1 MDVDELYDEF
11 GNYVGPDQSDSDS
24 DSLQL
29 PDLPSQKK
37 PERSQQL
44 VQDANAREEQNGP
57 AHAQAQSVVLEG
69 NHANQTEISSKAIVL
84 AEDKQYYPSAAEV
97 FGPDTEVLVEEEDAQ
112 DITEP
117 IIAPIVEPSSGLHED
132 EHAVPPAKYN
142 RAYLDSVILKT
153 PELIRNIALVGHL
166 HHGKSSFADML
177 FDASHEMPWAN
188 LDDRDLPVRYMD
200 TRRDEQALGISVKT
214 TAATF
219 LLQDFREKSYGF
231 TVLDTPGHVNFLDES
246 IAAMTLV
253 DGVAVFVDVAE
264 GIMMGTEVL
273 LQKAALMRLDMV
285 LVISKLDRL
294 CLELRIPPDDGY
306 HKIRYIIESAND
318 IVSPYGVPKF
328 SPARG
333 NVAFASSS
341 ERVCFT
347 LKQFSRAY
355 ISSNGGTTRFP
366 FSESQL
372 ARRLWGDV
380 YYNSTKRRF
389 TDKSAIGGH
398 RTFVDFVLEPFY
410 KLHTAVVSED
420 LEELTVFLERNK
432 LLGSE
437 SSVSSSKT
445 CGSVNRKALDSDL
458 KTLLRKVNGS
468 AFEMGSVSGFVE
480 MVLEHIKSPLEAS
493 ERKVSVMSKIRDEF
507 SVGDG
512 DSSSVWRSALVNC
525 DTSPS
530 APMTAYVG
538 KLIPD
543 EKGTSFDCLVR
554 ILSGQIQLG
563 EKVRVLGDEYDKS
576 LSKED
581 QSIATVTGIFIPC
594 ARFQFNVSEAT
605 AGQIILLQ
613 GVDQTVF
620 KSATIVS
627 QRHNASADACPLR
640 SVRDFLP
647 AGSVKV
653 AIEPIRPSELPKM
666 VTSLRQCIKSYP
678 GLETKVEESG
688 EHAIVGSGELYMD
701 CALRDLREAYA
712 RVDIKVSDPVVPF
725 AETVSDTSA
734 LQCYADTPNGQNKL
748 TMIAEPLE
756 ENIVK
761 SLEDGTFERHQ
772 NVPRALQGYGWDVL
786 AAKSLWTFGPDTRRG
801 PNALL
806 NDVLIQESRRRV
818 DDVRESI
825 VQGFCWATREGPLAD
840 EPVRG
845 VKIRLLDA
853 EVAENE
859 VTRSG
864 AQIIPTSRRV
874 VYSSIL
880 TAGPRLVEPVYRS
893 EIICTAEMES
903 AAYMLVGRRR
913 GVVVEKKEVAGSPL
927 MRVIVNMPVLDSFGF
942 EADLRNLTHGR
953 AMCLQIFD
961 HWGFVPGDPLD
972 KSIELRPLEPAG
984 RRELAREC
992 MLKTRRRKGLGDEV
1006 SLSKYFDDPLLAEL
1020 VKDDDELRRLL

>member
-1 MDVDELYDEF
+1 MDVEELYDEF
-11 GNYVGPDQSDSDS
+11 GNYVGTDQSESDS

-29 PDLPSQKK
+29 PVLPSQEK
-37 PERSQQL
+37 PEQSQQL
-44 VQDANAREEQNGP
+44 AQDSNSQGEQSRQV
-57 AHAQAQSVVLEG
+57 QAQSVVVEG
-69 NHANQTEISSKAIVL
+69 NNMHQTEASSRAIVL

-117 IIAPIVEPSSGLHED
+117 IIAPFVEPSSGLHEE
-132 EHAVPPAKYN
+132 EHAVPPAKYS
-142 RAYLDSVILKT
+142 RTYLNSVILKT
-153 PELIRNIALVGHL
+153 PALIRNIALVGHL

-177 FDASHEMPWAN
+177 FDVSHEMPWAN

-214 TAATF
+214 TASTF
-219 LLQDFREKSYGF
+219 LLQDSREKSYGF

-246 IAAMTLV
+246 IAAMALV

-273 LQKAALMRLDMV
+273 LQKAALMRLDIV

-318 IVSPYGVPKF
+318 IISSYGVPKF

-333 NVAFASSS
+333 NVAFTSSN

-347 LKQFSRAY
+347 LKQFARAY
-355 ISSNGGTTRFP
+355 IASNGGVDRFP
-366 FSESQL
+366 LSESQL

-380 YYNSTKRRF
+380 YYDPKKRKF
-389 TDKSAIGGH
+389 TDKSAVRG
-398 RTFVDFVLEPFY
+398 RRSFVGFVLEPFY

-420 LEELTVFLERNK
+420 LEELTAFLQRNK

-437 SSVSSSKT
+437 FIASSGET
-445 CGSVNRKALDSDL
+445 CGSVDRKELDSDL
-458 KTLLRKVNGS
+458 KTLLRAVNGN
-468 AFEMGSVSGFVE
+468 AFGMGKMSGFVE
-480 MVLEHIKSPLEAS
+480 MVIEHIKSPVEAS
-493 ERKVSVMSKIRDEF
+493 ERKVAVISKIRDEF
-507 SVGDG
+507 TDG
-512 DSSSVWRSALVNC
+512 SDDSSNAWRSALIDC
-525 DTSPS
+525 DVSPS
-530 APMTAYVG
+530 VPMTAYVG

-543 EKGTSFDCLVR
+543 EKGASFDCLVR
-554 ILSGQIQLG
+554 ILSGHIRLG
-563 EKVRVLGDEYDKS
+563 ENVRVLGDEYDKAFS
-576 LSKED
+576 RED
-581 QSIATVTGIFIPC
+581 QSIATVTGILTPC
-594 ARFQFNVSEAT
+594 ARFKIHVSEAT
-605 AGQIILLQ
+605 AGQIVLLQ

-627 QRHNASADACPLR
+627 QRHGASAGAHSFR
-640 SVRDFLP
+640 SMRDFLP

-666 VTSLRQCIKSYP
+666 VTSLQQCVKSYP
-678 GLETKVEESG
+678 GLVTKVEESG
-688 EHAIVGSGELYMD
+688 EHTMVGSGELYMD
-701 CALRDLREAYA
+701 CVLRDLREAYA
-712 RVDIKVSDPVVPF
+712 KVDIKVSDPVVPF
-725 AETVSDTSA
+725 AETVSETSA

-748 TMIAEPLE
+748 TMIAEPLDGS
-756 ENIVK
+756 VLK
-761 SLEDGTFERHQ
+761 SLEDGTLEKHR
-772 NVPRALQGYGWDVL
+772 NSPRVLQDYGWDVL

-806 NDVLIQESRRRV
+806 NDVLVQESRRRAN
-818 DDVRESI
+818 DVRESI
-825 VQGFCWATREGPLAD
+825 VQGFCWATREGPLTD

-845 VKIRLLDA
+845 VEVRLLDA

-859 VTRSG
+859 VGRSG

-880 TAGPRLVEPVYRS
+880 TASPRLVEPVYKS
-893 EIICTAEMES
+893 EIICTPEMVS
-903 AAYMLVGRRR
+903 AAYMLVARRR
-913 GVVVEKKEVAGSPL
+913 GVVVEEGEVAGSPL
-927 MRVIVNMPVLDSFGF
+927 MRVIINMPVLDSFGF

-953 AMCLQIFD
+953 AMCLQMFD

-972 KSIELRPLEPAG
+972 KSVELRPLEPAG
-984 RRELAREC
+984 RKELAREC
-992 MLKTRRRKGLGDEV
+992 MVKTRRRKGLGDEV

-1020 VKDDDELRRLL
+1020 VKDDEELRQLL